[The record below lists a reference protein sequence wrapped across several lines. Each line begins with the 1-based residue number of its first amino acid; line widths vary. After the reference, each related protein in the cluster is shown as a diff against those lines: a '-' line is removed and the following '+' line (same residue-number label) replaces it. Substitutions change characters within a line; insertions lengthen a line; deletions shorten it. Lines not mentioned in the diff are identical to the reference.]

1 MHRAGPKG
9 IKTRPMLCDS
19 LPKPKRAAYPQRIA
33 ISWNDSLSN
42 VFILHHL
49 FHECVFVLASFKF
62 HLSKTTTIPSPEALG
77 KVQHPLLVLRSG
89 QAI

>member
-49 FHECVFVLASFKF
+49 FHECVFVLAF
-62 HLSKTTTIPSPEALG
+62 LQIPFIQDHNYPVPGGARQSPAPTARVAEW
-77 KVQHPLLVLRSG
+77 SS
-89 QAI
+89 